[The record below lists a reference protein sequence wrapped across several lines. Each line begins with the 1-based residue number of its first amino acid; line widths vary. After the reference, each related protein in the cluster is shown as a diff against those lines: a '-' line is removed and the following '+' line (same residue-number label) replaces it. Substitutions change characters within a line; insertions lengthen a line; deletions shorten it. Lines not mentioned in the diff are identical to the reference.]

1 MFVISV
7 RYVERQWQTIR
18 NNVMHLLH
26 STERIKNGE
35 REDED
40 LRNWL
45 LDQPEGLVT
54 AEELCLTL

>member
-1 MFVISV
+1 
-7 RYVERQWQTIR
+7 
-18 NNVMHLLH
+18 MHLLH
-26 STERIKNGE
+26 WTEQIKNGE

-54 AEELCLTL
+54 AEELCLTH